1 MELEEKPP
9 DHSEQ
14 VYRIIKCPLKCVLK
28 RYDTLHPII
37 EKAVMDMNEIVIL
50 SYQFIRMYLLNKFNN
65 KQDLPTIN
73 KQFVLDVIKT
83 ISSPNTKRGQKTKE
97 ENIKNATGKSDM
109 KQFYNDE
116 FSKLV
121 FAKPSYSN
129 KTHILAI
136 TANEMITCINTNIST
151 HFVKHLF
158 KYINCLFKEP
168 KSLEIKK
175 ETDKEKRKELYKE
188 LNQEIRDL
196 KSDLINNKI
205 ENSKEEY
212 HSWIRENKG
221 FLFPNKVN
229 KSVAYDV
236 KCNPEKYIKF
246 SFYINQKIEELG
258 KRPYQ
263 VIPQRNNIVP
273 KSITLNSN
281 GIVDLIDDKK
291 QTIFQ
296 YNKSELVLH
305 AKKHQNH
312 IWNKILK
319 LEKKDIFKQKEYVF
333 YNQII
338 TDGFSCSL
346 LFILKKYKDKVFG
359 DKLPQLNNEM
369 EFIKVE
375 DLSKDKCN
383 EYLTHKY
390 KLVSLDPGKIRP
402 ITMIDENNKFFKYT
416 ACRRRVETY
425 TKRSNY
431 IILQEKKKNG
441 IVEKEKKSPNYNS
454 RTLNQEKYK
463 HFITNKTIL
472 NNEVKEFYQKPLF
485 RKLAFRRFI
494 RTKQSEVK
502 LLNEI
507 ENTYLT
513 KEEIKQGKK
522 IAILH
527 GDYSRTTQMKGC
539 IPTPN
544 IGMKK
549 LLLSRFVIVEVNE
562 FNTSKLY
569 NKTLKEMENVSVK
582 RKKHKKSL
590 HEILTPKEE
599 TNCRIFVNRDTNAC
613 KNILLLGKCY
623 LESQTRPE
631 EFTRKV
637 IKIAKVNKPKKQV
650 SCFIKVANEITL
662 DGNLLIYHKVSR

>member
-9 DHSEQ
+9 ENVQ

-37 EKAVMDMNEIVIL
+37 ENAVIDMNEIVVL
-50 SYQFIRMYLLNKFNN
+50 SYQFIRMYLLDKFNN
-65 KQDLPTIN
+65 KQELPTIN
-73 KQFVLDVIKT
+73 KQFVLDVIKI

-97 ENIKNATGKSDM
+97 ENIKNIKDKADM
-109 KQFYNDE
+109 KRFYNDV
-116 FSKLV
+116 FCKLV
-121 FAKPSYSN
+121 DKKPCYSN
-129 KTHILAI
+129 KTFILAQ

-175 ETDKEKRKELYKE
+175 EKDKIKRKELYKN
-188 LNQEIRDL
+188 LNQEIREL

-212 HSWIRENKG
+212 HSWIIENKG

-236 KCNPEKYIKF
+236 KCNPEKYIKY
-246 SFYINQKIEELG
+246 SFYINQKIEEFG

-263 VIPQRNNIVP
+263 TIPQRNNIVP
-273 KSITLNSN
+273 KHIVLNTQAIVALINDKEMSIFS
-281 GIVDLIDDKK
+281 
-291 QTIFQ
+291 

-305 AKKHQNH
+305 AKKHQPH
-312 IWNKILK
+312 IWSKILK

-359 DKLPQLNNEM
+359 DKIPKVNNEM
-369 EFIKVE
+369 EFTKVE
-375 DLSKDKCN
+375 DLSKEKCD
-383 EYLTHKY
+383 EYLTDKY

-416 ACRRRVETY
+416 ACRRMFETY

-441 IVEKEKKSPNYNS
+441 IIQKETKLSNFKS
-454 RTLNQEKYK
+454 RTTNVEEYK
-463 HFITNKTIL
+463 NFITNKTIL
-472 NNEVKEFYQKPLF
+472 NNEIKEFYQKPLF

-513 KEEIKQGKK
+513 KEEIKEGKK
-522 IAILH
+522 IVILH
-527 GDYSRTTQMKGC
+527 GDYSRTSQMKGC
-539 IPTPN
+539 ISTPN

-549 LLLSRFVIVEVNE
+549 LLLSRFDIVEVNE

-569 NKTLKEMENVSVK
+569 NKTLKEMENISVK
-582 RKKHKKSL
+582 IKKHKKSL

-599 TNCRIFVNRDTNAC
+599 TKCRIFVNRDVNAC

-631 EFTRKV
+631 QFTRKV
-637 IKIAKVNKPKKQV
+637 IKTEKVKKPKKQV
-650 SCFIKVANEITL
+650 IKN
-662 DGNLLIYHKVSR
+662 K

>member
-9 DHSEQ
+9 DPDK
-14 VYRIIKCPLKCVLK
+14 VYKIIKCPLKCVLK
-28 RYDTLHPII
+28 KYDTIHPII
-37 EKAVMDMNEIVIL
+37 EKAVTDMNEIVIL
-50 SYQFIRMYLLNKFNN
+50 SYQFIRLYLLDKFNN
-65 KQDLPTIN
+65 NQELPTIN
-73 KQFVLDVIKT
+73 KQFVLDIIKT
-83 ISSPNTKRGQKTKE
+83 ISFPNTQRGQKMKQ
-97 ENIKNATGKSDM
+97 ENIKNASGKSDM
-109 KQFYNDE
+109 KHFYNEE
-116 FSKLV
+116 FTKLV
-121 FAKPSYSN
+121 STKPSYSN

-175 ETDKEKRKELYKE
+175 EKDKIKRKELYKN

-205 ENSKEEY
+205 ENSKEDY

-246 SFYINQKIEELG
+246 SFYINQKIEEFG

-273 KSITLNSN
+273 KSITINSN

-305 AKKHQNH
+305 AKKHQKH
-312 IWNKILK
+312 IWSKILK

-333 YNQII
+333 YNQVI

-359 DKLPQLNNEM
+359 DKLPKVNHEI
-369 EFIKVE
+369 EFTKVE
-375 DLSKDKCN
+375 HLSKEKCN
-383 EYLTHKY
+383 EYLTDKY

-416 ACRRRVETY
+416 ACRRRFETY

-431 IILQEKKKNG
+431 IILQEKKKNCV
-441 IVEKEKKSPNYNS
+441 IEEETKLSNFKS
-454 RTLNQEKYK
+454 RTTKVEDYK
-463 HFITNKTIL
+463 HFITNKSIL
-472 NNEVKEFYQKPLF
+472 NNALKDFYQKPLF

-507 ENTYLT
+507 ENTYLS

-522 IAILH
+522 IIILH
-527 GDYSRTTQMKGC
+527 GDYSRTSQMKGC
-539 IPTPN
+539 ISTPN

-549 LLLSRFVIVEVNE
+549 LLLSRFDIVEVNE

-599 TNCRIFVNRDTNAC
+599 TKCRIFVNRDVNAC

-623 LESQTRPE
+623 LKSQTRPE

-637 IKIAKVNKPKKQV
+637 IKSEKVKKPKKQA
-650 SCFIKVANEITL
+650 SKN
-662 DGNLLIYHKVSR
+662 K

>member
-9 DHSEQ
+9 DPSEQ
-14 VYRIIKCPLKCVLK
+14 VYRIIKCPLKSVLK
-28 RYDTLHPII
+28 KYDTLQPII
-37 EKAVMDMNEIVIL
+37 ENAVIDINEIVIL
-50 SYQFIRMYLLNKFNN
+50 SYQFIRVYLLDKFNN
-65 KQDLPTIN
+65 NQELPTIN

-83 ISSPNTKRGQKTKE
+83 ISSPKSNSGQKTKE
-97 ENIKNATGKSDM
+97 ENIKNANDKADM
-109 KQFYNDE
+109 KRFYNDV

-121 FAKPSYSN
+121 DKKPCYSN
-129 KTHILAI
+129 KTFILAQ

-175 ETDKEKRKELYKE
+175 ETNKERRKELYKE

-196 KSDLINNKI
+196 KNDLINNKI

-221 FLFPNKVN
+221 FLFPTKIS
-229 KSVAYDV
+229 KSVVYDV
-236 KCNPEKYIKF
+236 KANPEKYIKH

-305 AKKHQNH
+305 AKKHQKH
-312 IWNKILK
+312 IWSKILK

-359 DKLPQLNNEM
+359 DKIPKVNDEI
-369 EFIKVE
+369 EFTKVE
-375 DLSKDKCN
+375 DLSKEKCN
-383 EYLTHKY
+383 EYLTDKY

-431 IILQEKKKNG
+431 IILQEKKNNG
-441 IVEKEKKSPNYNS
+441 IIQKETKLSNFKTRTIKVEE
-454 RTLNQEKYK
+454 YK
-463 HFITNKTIL
+463 NFITNKTIL
-472 NNEVKEFYQKPLF
+472 NNEIKEFYQKPLF
-485 RKLAFRRFI
+485 RKLAFCRFI

-507 ENTYLT
+507 ENTYLS

-522 IAILH
+522 IVILH

-549 LLLSRFVIVEVNE
+549 LLLSRFDIVEINE

-599 TNCRIFVNRDTNAC
+599 TKCRIFVNRDVNAC

-637 IKIAKVNKPKKQV
+637 IKSEKVKKPKKT
-650 SCFIKVANEITL
+650 SK
-662 DGNLLIYHKVSR
+662 

>member
-9 DHSEQ
+9 HPDQ

-28 RYDTLHPII
+28 KYGTLHPII
-37 EKAVMDMNEIVIL
+37 EKAVSDMNEIVIL
-50 SYQFIRMYLLNKFNN
+50 SYQFIRLYLLDKFNN
-65 KQDLPTIN
+65 NQELHTIN

-83 ISSPNTKRGQKTKE
+83 ISSANTKRGQKTKQ
-97 ENIKNATGKSDM
+97 ENIKNASDKSDM
-109 KQFYNDE
+109 KQFYNEE

-121 FAKPSYSN
+121 SLSETKKPSYSN

-175 ETDKEKRKELYKE
+175 EKDKIKRKELYKN

-205 ENSKEEY
+205 ENSKEDY

-236 KCNPEKYIKF
+236 KVNPEKYIKY
-246 SFYINQKIEELG
+246 SFYINKKIEEFG

-273 KSITLNSN
+273 KCITLNSN

-305 AKKHQNH
+305 AKKHQKH
-312 IWNKILK
+312 IWSKILK

-359 DKLPQLNNEM
+359 DKIPKVNDEM
-369 EFIKVE
+369 EFTKVE
-375 DLSKDKCN
+375 DLSKEKCD
-383 EYLTHKY
+383 EYLTNKY

-416 ACRRRVETY
+416 ACRRRFETY

-441 IVEKEKKSPNYNS
+441 IIQKETKLSNFKS
-454 RTLNQEKYK
+454 RTTKVEEYK
-463 HFITNKTIL
+463 NFITNKTIL

-513 KEEIKQGKK
+513 KEEIKKGKK
-522 IAILH
+522 IVILH

-539 IPTPN
+539 ISTPN

-549 LLLSRFVIVEVNE
+549 ILLSRFDIVEVNE

-590 HEILTPKEE
+590 HEILTSKEE
-599 TNCRIFVNRDTNAC
+599 TKCRIFVNRDVNAC

-637 IKIAKVNKPKKQV
+637 IKSEKVKKPKKQT
-650 SCFIKVANEITL
+650 SKN
-662 DGNLLIYHKVSR
+662 K

>member
-9 DHSEQ
+9 DPSKQ
-14 VYRIIKCPLKCVLK
+14 VYRIIKCPLKCLLK
-28 RYDTLHPII
+28 KYDTLHPII
-37 EKAVMDMNEIVIL
+37 EKAVIDMNEIVIL
-50 SYQFIRMYLLNKFNN
+50 SYQFIRLYLLDKFNN
-65 KQDLPTIN
+65 NKELPVIN

-97 ENIKNATGKSDM
+97 ENIKNATCKSDM
-109 KQFYNDE
+109 KQFYNEE

-121 FAKPSYSN
+121 SAKPSYSN
-129 KTHILAI
+129 RTHILAI

-236 KCNPEKYIKF
+236 RCNPEKYIKF

-258 KRPYQ
+258 NRPYQ

-305 AKKHQNH
+305 AKKHQKH
-312 IWNKILK
+312 IWSKILK

-359 DKLPQLNNEM
+359 DKIPKVNDEM
-369 EFIKVE
+369 EFTKVE
-375 DLSKDKCN
+375 DLSKEKCD
-383 EYLTHKY
+383 EYLTNKY
-390 KLVSLDPGKIRP
+390 KLVSLDPGKIRS

-416 ACRRRVETY
+416 ACRRRFETY

-441 IVEKEKKSPNYNS
+441 IIQKETKLSNFKS
-454 RTLNQEKYK
+454 RTTKVEDYK
-463 HFITNKTIL
+463 HFITNKSIL
-472 NNEVKEFYQKPLF
+472 NNELKDFYQNPLF

-507 ENTYLT
+507 ENAYLT

-522 IAILH
+522 IVILH

-549 LLLSRFVIVEVNE
+549 LLLSRFDIVEINE

-569 NKTLKEMENVSVK
+569 NKSLKEMKNVNVK

-599 TNCRIFVNRDTNAC
+599 TKCRIFVNRDVNAC

-631 EFTRKV
+631 GFTRKV
-637 IKIAKVNKPKKQV
+637 IKTEKVNKPKKT
-650 SCFIKVANEITL
+650 SKN
-662 DGNLLIYHKVSR
+662 K

>member
-9 DHSEQ
+9 DPSEQ

-28 RYDTLHPII
+28 KYDILHPII
-37 EKAVMDMNEIVIL
+37 ENAVMDINEIVIL
-50 SYQFIRMYLLNKFNN
+50 TYQFIRMYLLNKFNN
-65 KQDLPTIN
+65 NKELPIIN

-83 ISSPNTKRGQKTKE
+83 ISFPNTKRGQKTKQ
-97 ENIKNATGKSDM
+97 ENIKNASGKFDM
-109 KQFYNDE
+109 KQFYNEE

-121 FAKPSYSN
+121 SNRPSYSN
-129 KTHILAI
+129 KTFII
-136 TANEMITCINTNIST
+136 TQTANEMITCINTNIST
-151 HFVKHLF
+151 HFIKHLF

-168 KSLEIKK
+168 KMLEIKK
-175 ETDKEKRKELYKE
+175 EKDKEKRKELYKQ

-196 KSDLINNKI
+196 KTDLINNKI
-205 ENSKEEY
+205 EKSKEEY
-212 HSWIRENKG
+212 HSWIKENKG

-236 KCNPEKYIKF
+236 KCNPEKYIKY
-246 SFYINQKIEELG
+246 SFYINQKIEEFG

-273 KSITLNSN
+273 KNITLNSN
-281 GIVDLIDDKK
+281 GIIDLIDDKK

-305 AKKHQNH
+305 AKKHQKH
-312 IWNKILK
+312 IWSKILK
-319 LEKKDIFKQKEYVF
+319 LEKNCIFKQKEYVF

-346 LFILKKYKDKVFG
+346 LFILKKYKNKMFG
-359 DKLPQLNNEM
+359 EKLPEVNNEF
-369 EFIKVE
+369 EFTKIE
-375 DLSKDKCN
+375 DLSKEKCD
-383 EYLTHKY
+383 EYLTDKY

-402 ITMIDENNKFFKYT
+402 ISMIDENNKFFKYT
-416 ACRRRVETY
+416 ACRRRFETY
-425 TKRSNY
+425 TKQSNS
-431 IILQEKKKNG
+431 IIYKEKKKNG
-441 IVEKEKKSPNYNS
+441 IIQKETKLSNYNS
-454 RTLNQEKYK
+454 RTLNQEKYNN
-463 HFITNKTIL
+463 FITNKTIL
-472 NNEVKEFYQKPLF
+472 NNEVKDFYQKPLF

-494 RTKQSEVK
+494 RTKQSEIK

-513 KEEIKQGKK
+513 KEEIKQGRKLL
-522 IAILH
+522 ILH

-544 IGMKK
+544 ISMKK
-549 LLLSRFVIVEVNE
+549 LLLNRFDIVEINE

-569 NKTLKEMENVSVK
+569 NKSLKEMENVSVK
-582 RKKHKKSL
+582 KKKHKKSL

-599 TNCRIFVNRDTNAC
+599 TKCRIFVNRDTNAC
-613 KNILLLGKCY
+613 KNILLIGKCY

-637 IKIAKVNKPKKQV
+637 IKSEKVKKPKKQT
-650 SCFIKVANEITL
+650 SKN
-662 DGNLLIYHKVSR
+662 K

>member
-9 DHSEQ
+9 DPPEQ
-14 VYRIIKCPLKCVLK
+14 VYRIIKCPLKCILK

-37 EKAVMDMNEIVIL
+37 EKAVMDINEIVIL
-50 SYQFIRMYLLNKFNN
+50 SYQFIRLYLLDKFNN
-65 KQDLPTIN
+65 NQELPTIN

-83 ISSPNTKRGQKTKE
+83 ISSPNTKRGQKQKKK
-97 ENIKNATGKSDM
+97 NIKNATGKLDM
-109 KQFYNDE
+109 KQFYNEE
-116 FSKLV
+116 FSKIV
-121 FAKPSYSN
+121 SAKPSYSN

-168 KSLEIKK
+168 KSIEIKK
-175 ETDKEKRKELYKE
+175 ETNKEKRKELYKQ

-212 HSWIRENKG
+212 HSWIRENKR

-236 KCNPEKYIKF
+236 KCNPEKYIKY

-305 AKKHQNH
+305 AKKHQKH
-312 IWNKILK
+312 IWSKIIK
-319 LEKKDIFKQKEYVF
+319 LEKKDIFKQNGYVF

-359 DKLPQLNNEM
+359 DKLPKMNDEM
-369 EFIKVE
+369 EFTKLE
-375 DLSKDKCN
+375 DLSKEVCD
-383 EYLTHKY
+383 EYLTEKY

-416 ACRRRVETY
+416 ACRRRFETY

-441 IVEKEKKSPNYNS
+441 IIQKETKLSNFKS
-454 RTLNQEKYK
+454 RTTKVEEYK
-463 HFITNKTIL
+463 NFITNKTIL

-494 RTKQSEVK
+494 RTKQGEVK

-522 IAILH
+522 IVILH

-549 LLLSRFVIVEVNE
+549 LLLSRFDIVEINE

-599 TNCRIFVNRDTNAC
+599 TKCSIFVNRDVNAC

-623 LESQTRPE
+623 LESQTRPD

-637 IKIAKVNKPKKQV
+637 IKTEKVKKPKKQV
-650 SCFIKVANEITL
+650 IKN
-662 DGNLLIYHKVSR
+662 K

>member
-9 DHSEQ
+9 NHSEQ

-37 EKAVMDMNEIVIL
+37 ENAVMDMNEIVIL
-50 SYQFIRMYLLNKFNN
+50 SYQFIRLYLLDKFNN
-65 KQDLPTIN
+65 NKDLPIIN

-83 ISSPNTKRGQKTKE
+83 ISSPNTKRGQKTKQ

-109 KQFYNDE
+109 KQFYNEE

-121 FAKPSYSN
+121 SLSETKKPSYSN
-129 KTHILAI
+129 KTYILAI

-168 KSLEIKK
+168 KSSEIKK
-175 ETDKEKRKELYKE
+175 EINKEKRKELYKE

-212 HSWIRENKG
+212 HRWIRENKG

-236 KCNPEKYIKF
+236 KCNPEKYIKY

-281 GIVDLIDDKK
+281 GIIDLIDDKK

-296 YNKSELVLH
+296 YNKSKLVLH
-305 AKKHQNH
+305 AKKHQKH
-312 IWNKILK
+312 IWSKILK

-359 DKLPQLNNEM
+359 DKLPKLNDEI
-369 EFIKVE
+369 EFTKIE
-375 DLSKDKCN
+375 NLSKEKYN
-383 EYLTHKY
+383 EYLTDKY

-402 ITMIDENNKFFKYT
+402 ITMIDENNKLFKYT
-416 ACRRRVETY
+416 ACRRRFETY

-441 IVEKEKKSPNYNS
+441 IIQKETKLSNFKS
-454 RTLNQEKYK
+454 RTTKVEEYK
-463 HFITNKTIL
+463 NFITNKTIL

-494 RTKQSEVK
+494 RKKQSEVK

-513 KEEIKQGKK
+513 KEEIKQCKK
-522 IAILH
+522 IVILH

-539 IPTPN
+539 ISTPN
-544 IGMKK
+544 IGIKK
-549 LLLSRFVIVEVNE
+549 LLLHRFDIVEINE

-599 TNCRIFVNRDTNAC
+599 TKCRIFVNRDTNAC

-631 EFTRKV
+631 AFIRKV
-637 IKIAKVNKPKKQV
+637 IKAEKVKKPKK
-650 SCFIKVANEITL
+650 
-662 DGNLLIYHKVSR
+662 

>member
-9 DHSEQ
+9 DKIQ

-28 RYDTLHPII
+28 RYNILQPII
-37 EKAVMDMNEIVIL
+37 ENAVININEIVIL
-50 SYQFIRMYLLNKFNN
+50 SYQFIRMYLLDKFNN
-65 KQDLPTIN
+65 KQELPTVN
-73 KQFVLDVIKT
+73 KHFVLDVLKT
-83 ISSPNTKRGQKTKE
+83 VSFPKTKRGQKTKQ
-97 ENIKNATGKSDM
+97 ENIKNATGKSNM
-109 KQFYNDE
+109 KQFYNQE

-121 FAKPSYSN
+121 SSKPSYSN
-129 KTHILAI
+129 KTYILAI
-136 TANEMITCINTNIST
+136 TANEMITCIHTNIST
-151 HFVKHLF
+151 HFIKHIF
-158 KYINCLFKEP
+158 KYINCLFKEQ
-168 KSLEIKK
+168 KSIEIKK
-175 ETDKEKRKELYKE
+175 EKDKEKRKELYKE

-205 ENSKEEY
+205 QNSKEEY
-212 HSWIRENKG
+212 HQWIKENKH
-221 FLFPNKVN
+221 FLFPDKVN
-229 KSVAYDV
+229 KTVAYDV
-236 KCNPEKYIKF
+236 KCNPEKYIKY

-296 YNKSELVLH
+296 YKKSELVLH
-305 AKKHQNH
+305 AKKHQKH
-312 IWNKILK
+312 IWSKILK
-319 LEKKDIFKQKEYVF
+319 LEKKDIFTQKDYVF

-359 DKLPQLNNEM
+359 DKLPKVNDEI
-369 EFIKVE
+369 EFTKIE
-375 DLSKDKCN
+375 DLSKEKCD
-383 EYLTHKY
+383 EYLTNKY
-390 KLVSLDPGKIRP
+390 KLVSLDPGKNRP

-441 IVEKEKKSPNYNS
+441 IIEKEKNITNFKS
-454 RTLNQEKYK
+454 RTIKVEEYK
-463 HFITNKTIL
+463 NFITNKTIL

-522 IAILH
+522 IVILH
-527 GDYSRTTQMKGC
+527 GDYSRTSQMKGC
-539 IPTPN
+539 ISTPN
-544 IGMKK
+544 IGLKK
-549 LLLSRFVIVEVNE
+549 LLLSRFDIVEINE

-569 NKTLKEMENVSVK
+569 NKTLKEMENVIVK
-582 RKKHKKSL
+582 RKNHKKSL

-599 TNCRIFVNRDTNAC
+599 TKCRIFVNRDTNAC
-613 KNILLLGKCY
+613 KNILLIGKCY
-623 LESQTRPE
+623 LKSQTRPK

-637 IKIAKVNKPKKQV
+637 IKKVKIKKPRKQV
-650 SCFIKVANEITL
+650 IKN
-662 DGNLLIYHKVSR
+662 K

>member
-9 DHSEQ
+9 DPSEQ

-109 KQFYNDE
+109 KQFYNEE

-121 FAKPSYSN
+121 SAKPSYSN

-188 LNQEIRDL
+188 LNQEIRGL

-305 AKKHQNH
+305 AKKHQKH
-312 IWNKILK
+312 IWNKIFK
-319 LEKKDIFKQKEYVF
+319 LEKNDIFKQKEYVF

-369 EFIKVE
+369 EFTKVE

-441 IVEKEKKSPNYNS
+441 IVEKEKQSPNYNS

-513 KEEIKQGKK
+513 KEEMKQGKK

-549 LLLSRFVIVEVNE
+549 LLLSRFVIVEINE

-599 TNCRIFVNRDTNAC
+599 TKCRIFVNRDVNAC

-637 IKIAKVNKPKKQV
+637 IKLEKVKKPKKTN
-650 SCFIKVANEITL
+650 K
-662 DGNLLIYHKVSR
+662 

>member
-9 DHSEQ
+9 DPSEQ

-28 RYDTLHPII
+28 KYDILHPII
-37 EKAVMDMNEIVIL
+37 EKAVIDMNEIVIL

-65 KQDLPTIN
+65 NQELPIIN

-109 KQFYNDE
+109 KQFYNQE

-121 FAKPSYSN
+121 SAKPSYSN

-175 ETDKEKRKELYKE
+175 ETDKEKRKELYKI

-205 ENSKEEY
+205 DNSKEEY
-212 HSWIRENKG
+212 HSWIRENKHL
-221 FLFPNKVN
+221 LFPTKIS

-236 KCNPEKYIKF
+236 KTNPEKYIKY
-246 SFYINQKIEELG
+246 SFYINQKIEELC

-263 VIPQRNNIVP
+263 VIPQRNNVVP

-312 IWNKILK
+312 IWSKILK
-319 LEKKDIFKQKEYVF
+319 LEKKPIFKQKEYIF

-359 DKLPQLNNEM
+359 DKLPQLINEM

-383 EYLTHKY
+383 EYLRDKY

-416 ACRRRVETY
+416 ACRRRFETY

-441 IVEKEKKSPNYNS
+441 IIEKETKLSNYNS
-454 RTLNQEKYK
+454 RTLNQDKYSNY
-463 HFITNKTIL
+463 ITNKTIL
-472 NNEVKEFYQKPLF
+472 NNELKEFYQKPLF

-494 RTKQSEVK
+494 RTKQCEVK

-522 IAILH
+522 IVILH

-544 IGMKK
+544 ISMKK
-549 LLLSRFVIVEVNE
+549 LLLSRFDIVEINE

-599 TNCRIFVNRDTNAC
+599 TKCRIFVNRDVNAC

-631 EFTRKV
+631 EFIRKV
-637 IKIAKVNKPKKQV
+637 IVKKKVKKPRKQTVLQVIKNK
-650 SCFIKVANEITL
+650 
-662 DGNLLIYHKVSR
+662 

>member
-1 MELEEKPP
+1 MELEAKPP
-9 DHSEQ
+9 DPSEQ

-28 RYDTLHPII
+28 KYDILHPII
-37 EKAVMDMNEIVIL
+37 EKAVIDMNEIVIL

-65 KQDLPTIN
+65 NQELPIIN

-109 KQFYNDE
+109 KQFYNQE

-121 FAKPSYSN
+121 SAKPSYSN

-175 ETDKEKRKELYKE
+175 ETDKEKRKELYKIM
-188 LNQEIRDL
+188 NQEIRDL

-229 KSVAYDV
+229 KSIAYDV
-236 KCNPEKYIKF
+236 KCNPEKYIKY

-263 VIPQRNNIVP
+263 TIPQRNNIVP

-305 AKKHQNH
+305 AKKHQKH
-312 IWNKILK
+312 IWSKILK
-319 LEKKDIFKQKEYVF
+319 LEKNDIFKQKEYVF

-369 EFIKVE
+369 EFTKVE

-383 EYLTHKY
+383 EYLTDKY

-416 ACRRRVETY
+416 ACRRRFDTY
-425 TKRSNY
+425 TKRSSY

-463 HFITNKTIL
+463 HFITNKTNL

-522 IAILH
+522 IVILH

-549 LLLSRFVIVEVNE
+549 LLLSKFDIVEINE

-569 NKTLKEMENVSVK
+569 NKSLKEMENVNVK

-590 HEILTPKEE
+590 HEILTLKEE
-599 TNCRIFVNRDTNAC
+599 TNCRIFVNRDKNAC

-637 IKIAKVNKPKKQV
+637 IKTEKIKKPKKQA
-650 SCFIKVANEITL
+650 SKN
-662 DGNLLIYHKVSR
+662 K

>member
-9 DHSEQ
+9 DPSEQ

-109 KQFYNDE
+109 KQFYNQE

-121 FAKPSYSN
+121 SAKPSYSN

-158 KYINCLFKEP
+158 KYINCLFKQP

-305 AKKHQNH
+305 AKKHQKH

-369 EFIKVE
+369 EFTKVE

-522 IAILH
+522 IVILH
-527 GDYSRTTQMKGC
+527 GDYSRTSQMKGC
-539 IPTPN
+539 ISTPN

-549 LLLSRFVIVEVNE
+549 LLLSRFDIVEINE

-569 NKTLKEMENVSVK
+569 NKSLKEMENVSVK

-599 TNCRIFVNRDTNAC
+599 TKCRIFVNRDVNAC

-637 IKIAKVNKPKKQV
+637 IKSEKVKKPKKQV
-650 SCFIKVANEITL
+650 SKN
-662 DGNLLIYHKVSR
+662 K

>member
-1 MELEEKPP
+1 MELKEIPP
-9 DHSEQ
+9 DPPEKEQ

-37 EKAVMDMNEIVIL
+37 ENAVMDTNEIVIL
-50 SYQFIRMYLLNKFNN
+50 SYQFIRAYLLNKFNN
-65 KQDLPTIN
+65 NQELPTIN
-73 KQFVLDVIKT
+73 KHFVLDVIKT
-83 ISSPNTKRGQKTKE
+83 ISSPNTKRGQKTKQ
-97 ENIKNATGKSDM
+97 ENIKNVSGKLDM
-109 KQFYNDE
+109 KQYYNEE

-121 FAKPSYSN
+121 SLNDTKKPSYSN
-129 KTHILAI
+129 KNYILAI

-175 ETDKEKRKELYKE
+175 EKDKIKRKKLYKN

-212 HSWIRENKG
+212 HSWIRETKC
-221 FLFPNKVN
+221 FLFPNKVS

-236 KCNPEKYIKF
+236 KVNPEKYIRY
-246 SFYINQKIEELG
+246 SFYINKKIEELG

-273 KSITLNSN
+273 KNITLNSY

-296 YNKSELVLH
+296 YNKTELVLH
-305 AKKHQNH
+305 AKKHQKH
-312 IWNKILK
+312 IWCKILK
-319 LEKKDIFKQKEYVF
+319 LEKKNIFKQKEYVF

-346 LFILKKYKDKVFG
+346 LFILKKYKNKVFG
-359 DKLPQLNNEM
+359 DKLPKINSETKFTKL
-369 EFIKVE
+369 E
-375 DLSKDKCN
+375 DLSKEKCD
-383 EYLTHKY
+383 EYLTDKY

-416 ACRRRVETY
+416 ACRRRFETY
-425 TKRSNY
+425 TKRSSY

-441 IVEKEKKSPNYNS
+441 IVEKETKLSIYNS

-472 NNEVKEFYQKPLF
+472 NNEMKEFYQKPLF

-494 RTKQSEVK
+494 RTKQSDVK

-513 KEEIKQGKK
+513 NEEIKQGKK
-522 IAILH
+522 IVILH
-527 GDYSRTTQMKGC
+527 GDYSRTSQMKGC
-539 IPTPN
+539 ISTPN

-549 LLLSRFVIVEVNE
+549 LLLSRFDIVEINE

-569 NKTLKEMENVSVK
+569 NKTLKEMKNLSVK

-599 TNCRIFVNRDTNAC
+599 TKCRIFVNRDTNAC
-613 KNILLLGKCY
+613 KNILLLGKRY

-637 IKIAKVNKPKKQV
+637 IPKGKEKVKKPKKQV
-650 SCFIKVANEITL
+650 PLGKN
-662 DGNLLIYHKVSR
+662 K

>member
-9 DHSEQ
+9 DLSENEQ

-28 RYDTLHPII
+28 KYDILHPII
-37 EKAVMDMNEIVIL
+37 EKAVVDMNEIVIL
-50 SYQFIRMYLLNKFNN
+50 SYQFIRMYLLNKFNHN
-65 KQDLPTIN
+65 QEFPKIN

-83 ISSPNTKRGQKTKE
+83 ISSPKSNSGQKTKQ
-97 ENIKNATGKSDM
+97 ENIKNIKDKADM
-109 KQFYNDE
+109 KRFNNDV
-116 FSKLV
+116 FCKLV
-121 FAKPSYSN
+121 DKKLCYSN
-129 KTHILAI
+129 KTFILAQ

-175 ETDKEKRKELYKE
+175 EKDKEKRKELYKE
-188 LNQEIRDL
+188 LNQEIREL

-236 KCNPEKYIKF
+236 KCNPEKYIKY

-263 VIPQRNNIVP
+263 TIPQRNNIVP
-273 KSITLNSN
+273 KHIVFNTPA
-281 GIVDLIDDKK
+281 IVDLINDKEMS
-291 QTIFQ
+291 IFS
-296 YNKSELVLH
+296 YNKTELLHH
-305 AKKHQNH
+305 AKRHQKH
-312 IWNKILK
+312 IWSKIIK
-319 LEKKDIFKQKEYVF
+319 LEKKPIFKQNEYVF

-359 DKLPQLNNEM
+359 DKLPKVNDEM
-369 EFIKVE
+369 EFTKLE
-375 DLSKDKCN
+375 DLSKEKCN
-383 EYLTHKY
+383 EYLTDKN

-416 ACRRRVETY
+416 TCRRRFETY

-441 IVEKEKKSPNYNS
+441 IIEKETKLSNYNS
-454 RTLNQEKYK
+454 RTLNQDKYSNY
-463 HFITNKTIL
+463 ITNKTIL
-472 NNEVKEFYQKPLF
+472 NNELKEFYQKPLF

-522 IAILH
+522 IVILH
-527 GDYSRTTQMKGC
+527 GDYSRTSQMKGC
-539 IPTPN
+539 ISTPN

-549 LLLSRFVIVEVNE
+549 LLLSRFDIIEVNE

-569 NKTLKEMENVSVK
+569 NKTLKEMENVNVK
-582 RKKHKKSL
+582 RKKYKKSL

-599 TNCRIFVNRDTNAC
+599 TKCRIFVNRDVNAC

-637 IKIAKVNKPKKQV
+637 IKSEKVNKPKKQA
-650 SCFIKVANEITL
+650 KN
-662 DGNLLIYHKVSR
+662 K

>member
-9 DHSEQ
+9 DPSEQ
-14 VYRIIKCPLKCVLK
+14 VYRIVKCPLKCVLK

-37 EKAVMDMNEIVIL
+37 EKAVMDINEMVIL
-50 SYQFIRMYLLNKFNN
+50 SYQFIRLYLLDKFKHN
-65 KQDLPTIN
+65 QDFPKIN

-83 ISSPNTKRGQKTKE
+83 ISSPKSNSGQKTKE
-97 ENIKNATGKSDM
+97 ENIKNANGKSDM
-109 KQFYNDE
+109 KQFYNDV
-116 FSKLV
+116 FCKLV
-121 FAKPSYSN
+121 DKKPCYSN
-129 KTHILAI
+129 KTFILAQ

-168 KSLEIKK
+168 KSIEIKK
-175 ETDKEKRKELYKE
+175 ETDKEKRKELYKIM
-188 LNQEIRDL
+188 NQEIRDL
-196 KSDLINNKI
+196 KSDLVNNKI

-212 HSWIRENKG
+212 HNWIRENKG

-236 KCNPEKYIKF
+236 KCNPEKYIKY
-246 SFYINQKIEELG
+246 SFYINKKIEELG

-263 VIPQRNNIVP
+263 TIPQRNNIVP
-273 KSITLNSN
+273 KHIVLNTPA
-281 GIVDLIDDKK
+281 IVDLINDKEMS
-291 QTIFQ
+291 IFS
-296 YNKSELVLH
+296 YKKTELLHH
-305 AKKHQNH
+305 AKKHQSH
-312 IWNKILK
+312 IWSKILK
-319 LEKKDIFKQKEYVF
+319 LEKKPIFKQNEYVF

-359 DKLPQLNNEM
+359 DKIPKVNDEM
-369 EFIKVE
+369 EFTKVE
-375 DLSKDKCN
+375 DLSKEKCD
-383 EYLTHKY
+383 EYLTNKY

-416 ACRRRVETY
+416 ACRRRFETY

-431 IILQEKKKNG
+431 IILQEKKKNC
-441 IVEKEKKSPNYNS
+441 IIQKETKLSNFKS
-454 RTLNQEKYK
+454 RTTKVEEYK
-463 HFITNKTIL
+463 NFITNKTIL

-522 IAILH
+522 IVILH
-527 GDYSRTTQMKGC
+527 GDYSRTSQMKGC
-539 IPTPN
+539 ISTPN

-549 LLLSRFVIVEVNE
+549 FLLSRFDIVEINE

-599 TNCRIFVNRDTNAC
+599 TKCRIFVNRDTNAC

-637 IKIAKVNKPKKQV
+637 IKTEKVKNPKKQV
-650 SCFIKVANEITL
+650 IKN
-662 DGNLLIYHKVSR
+662 K

>member
-9 DHSEQ
+9 DPPENEQ
-14 VYRIIKCPLKCVLK
+14 VYRIVKCPLKCVLK

-50 SYQFIRMYLLNKFNN
+50 SYQFIRVYLLNKFNN
-65 KQDLPTIN
+65 NQELPTIN

-83 ISSPNTKRGQKTKE
+83 VSSPNTKRGQKTKE
-97 ENIKNATGKSDM
+97 KNIKNATGKSDM
-109 KQFYNDE
+109 KQFYNEE

-121 FAKPSYSN
+121 SLSETKKPSYSN

-136 TANEMITCINTNIST
+136 TANEIITCINTNIST

-175 ETDKEKRKELYKE
+175 ENDKIKRKELYKN

-205 ENSKEEY
+205 ENSKEDY

-236 KCNPEKYIKF
+236 KVNPEKYIKY
-246 SFYINQKIEELG
+246 SFYINKKIEELG

-305 AKKHQNH
+305 AKKHQKH
-312 IWNKILK
+312 IWSKILK

-359 DKLPQLNNEM
+359 DKIPKVNDEM
-369 EFIKVE
+369 EFTKVE
-375 DLSKDKCN
+375 DLSKEKCD
-383 EYLTHKY
+383 EYLTNKY

-416 ACRRRVETY
+416 ACRRRFETY

-472 NNEVKEFYQKPLF
+472 NNDVKEFYQKPLF

-513 KEEIKQGKK
+513 KEEIKRGKK
-522 IAILH
+522 IVILH
-527 GDYSRTTQMKGC
+527 GDYSRTSQMKGC
-539 IPTPN
+539 ISTPN

-549 LLLSRFVIVEVNE
+549 LLLSRFDIVEINE

-599 TNCRIFVNRDTNAC
+599 TNCRIFVNRDVNAC

-631 EFTRKV
+631 EFIRKV
-637 IKIAKVNKPKKQV
+637 IKSEKVKKPKKQA
-650 SCFIKVANEITL
+650 SKN
-662 DGNLLIYHKVSR
+662 K

>member
-9 DHSEQ
+9 DPSEQ
-14 VYRIIKCPLKCVLK
+14 VYRIIKCPLKSVLK
-28 RYDTLHPII
+28 KYDTLQPII
-37 EKAVMDMNEIVIL
+37 ENAVLDINEIVIL
-50 SYQFIRMYLLNKFNN
+50 SYQFIRMYLLNKFNYN
-65 KQDLPTIN
+65 HEFPKIN

-83 ISSPNTKRGQKTKE
+83 ISSPKSNSGQKTKE
-97 ENIKNATGKSDM
+97 ENIKNANDKADM
-109 KQFYNDE
+109 KRFYNDV

-121 FAKPSYSN
+121 DKKPCYSN
-129 KTHILAI
+129 KTFILAQ

-175 ETDKEKRKELYKE
+175 ETNKERRKELYKE

-212 HSWIRENKG
+212 RSWIIENKG

-258 KRPYQ
+258 RRPYQ
-263 VIPQRNNIVP
+263 TIPQRNNIVP
-273 KSITLNSN
+273 KHIVLNTPA
-281 GIVDLIDDKK
+281 IVDLINDKEMS
-291 QTIFQ
+291 IFS
-296 YNKSELVLH
+296 YNKTELLHH
-305 AKKHQNH
+305 AKKHQSH
-312 IWNKILK
+312 IWSKIIK

-359 DKLPQLNNEM
+359 DKIPKVNDEM
-369 EFIKVE
+369 EFTKVE

-383 EYLTHKY
+383 EYLMDKY

-416 ACRRRVETY
+416 ACKRRVETY
-425 TKRSNY
+425 TKKSNY

-522 IAILH
+522 IVILH

-549 LLLSRFVIVEVNE
+549 LLLSRFDIVEINE

-569 NKTLKEMENVSVK
+569 NKTLKEMENVNVK

-599 TNCRIFVNRDTNAC
+599 TKCRIFVNRDSNAC

-623 LESQTRPE
+623 LKSQTRPDA
-631 EFTRKV
+631 FTRKV
-637 IKIAKVNKPKKQV
+637 IKTENIKKPKKQA
-650 SCFIKVANEITL
+650 KN
-662 DGNLLIYHKVSR
+662 K

>member
-9 DHSEQ
+9 DPSEQ
-14 VYRIIKCPLKCVLK
+14 VYRIIKCPLKCLLK

-50 SYQFIRMYLLNKFNN
+50 SYQFIRIYLLNKFNN
-65 KQDLPTIN
+65 NQELPIIN

-83 ISSPNTKRGQKTKE
+83 FSSPNTKRGQKTKE

-109 KQFYNDE
+109 KQFYNEE

-121 FAKPSYSN
+121 STKPSYSN

-402 ITMIDENNKFFKYT
+402 ITMIDENNNFFKYT

-454 RTLNQEKYK
+454 RTLNKEKYK

-513 KEEIKQGKK
+513 KEEIKKGKK

-544 IGMKK
+544 ISMKK
-549 LLLSRFVIVEVNE
+549 LLLSRFVIVEINE

-599 TNCRIFVNRDTNAC
+599 TKCRIFVNRDVNAC

-631 EFTRKV
+631 QFTRKV
-637 IKIAKVNKPKKQV
+637 IKSEKVKKPKKQT
-650 SCFIKVANEITL
+650 SKN
-662 DGNLLIYHKVSR
+662 K

>member
-9 DHSEQ
+9 DPSEQ
-14 VYRIIKCPLKCVLK
+14 VYRIFKCPLKCVLK
-28 RYDTLHPII
+28 KYDTLHPII
-37 EKAVMDMNEIVIL
+37 EKAVLDINEIVIL
-50 SYQFIRMYLLNKFNN
+50 TYQFIRMYLLDKFNHN
-65 KQDLPTIN
+65 QELPKIN

-83 ISSPNTKRGQKTKE
+83 VSSPKSNSGQKTKE
-97 ENIKNATGKSDM
+97 ENIKNANDKADM
-109 KQFYNDE
+109 KQFYNDV
-116 FSKLV
+116 FYKLV
-121 FAKPSYSN
+121 DKKPCYSN
-129 KTHILAI
+129 KTFILAQ

-168 KSLEIKK
+168 KSIEIKK
-175 ETDKEKRKELYKE
+175 ETNKERRKELYKE

-205 ENSKEEY
+205 KNSKEEY
-212 HSWIRENKG
+212 HSWIIENKG

-236 KCNPEKYIKF
+236 KCNPEKYIKY

-263 VIPQRNNIVP
+263 TIPQRNNIVP
-273 KSITLNSN
+273 KHIVLNTPA
-281 GIVDLIDDKK
+281 IIDLINDKEMS
-291 QTIFQ
+291 IFS
-296 YNKSELVLH
+296 YNKTELLHH
-305 AKKHQNH
+305 AKKHQPH
-312 IWNKILK
+312 IWSKILK

-359 DKLPQLNNEM
+359 DKLPKVNDEM
-369 EFIKVE
+369 EFTKVE
-375 DLSKDKCN
+375 NLSEEKCD
-383 EYLTHKY
+383 EYLTDKY

-402 ITMIDENNKFFKYT
+402 ISMIDENNKFFKYT

-441 IVEKEKKSPNYNS
+441 IIEKETKLSNYNS

-463 HFITNKTIL
+463 NFITNKTCL

-502 LLNEI
+502 LLNDI

-522 IAILH
+522 IVILH
-527 GDYSRTTQMKGC
+527 GDYSRTSQMKGC
-539 IPTPN
+539 ISTPN

-549 LLLSRFVIVEVNE
+549 LLLSRFDIVEVNE

-599 TNCRIFVNRDTNAC
+599 TKCRIFVNRDVNAC

-637 IKIAKVNKPKKQV
+637 IKSAKVKKPKKQA
-650 SCFIKVANEITL
+650 SKN
-662 DGNLLIYHKVSR
+662 K

>member
-9 DHSEQ
+9 DPSEQ
-14 VYRIIKCPLKCVLK
+14 VFRIIKCPLKCVLK
-28 RYDTLHPII
+28 KYKILHPII
-37 EKAVMDMNEIVIL
+37 ENAVIDINEIVIL
-50 SYQFIRMYLLNKFNN
+50 SYQFIRLFLLDKLHRNQEFPK
-65 KQDLPTIN
+65 IN
-73 KQFVLDVIKT
+73 KQFVLDVIKS
-83 ISSPNTKRGQKTKE
+83 ISSTDDKRGQKTKE
-97 ENIKNATGKSDM
+97 ENIKNASGKSDI
-109 KQFYNDE
+109 KRFYNDV

-121 FAKPSYSN
+121 DKKPCYSN
-129 KTHILAI
+129 KSFIL
-136 TANEMITCINTNIST
+136 TQTSNEMITCIKTNIST

-168 KSLEIKK
+168 KTLEIKK
-175 ETDKEKRKELYKE
+175 EKDKEKRKELYKE

-205 ENSKEEY
+205 ENSKKEY
-212 HSWIRENKG
+212 HSWIKQNKG
-221 FLFPNKVN
+221 VLFPKNIKN
-229 KSVAYDV
+229 SVAYDV
-236 KCNPEKYIKF
+236 KCNPEKYIKY

-263 VIPQRNNIVP
+263 IIPQRNNIVP
-273 KSITLNSN
+273 KHIVLNTPS
-281 GIVDLIDDKK
+281 IVDLIDDKK
-291 QTIFQ
+291 QNIFQ
-296 YNKSELVLH
+296 YKKSELVLH
-305 AKKHQNH
+305 AKKHQKH
-312 IWNKILK
+312 IWSKIIK

-346 LFILKKYKDKVFG
+346 LFILKKYKNKVFG
-359 DKLPQLNNEM
+359 DKLPKMNDEM
-369 EFIKVE
+369 EFTKLE
-375 DLSKDKCN
+375 DLSKEVCD
-383 EYLTHKY
+383 EYLTDKY

-416 ACRRRVETY
+416 ACRRRFETY

-441 IVEKEKKSPNYNS
+441 IIQKETKLSNFKS
-454 RTLNQEKYK
+454 RTTKVEEYK
-463 HFITNKTIL
+463 NFITNKTIL

-522 IAILH
+522 IVILH

-539 IPTPN
+539 ISTPN

-549 LLLSRFVIVEVNE
+549 LLLSRFDIVEINE

-569 NKTLKEMENVSVK
+569 NKTLKEMENVIVK

-599 TNCRIFVNRDTNAC
+599 TKCRIFVNRDKNAC

-637 IKIAKVNKPKKQV
+637 IKISKVKKPKNK
-650 SCFIKVANEITL
+650 
-662 DGNLLIYHKVSR
+662 

>member
-9 DHSEQ
+9 DPSEQ

-28 RYDTLHPII
+28 KYNTLHPII

-65 KQDLPTIN
+65 NQELPTIN

-109 KQFYNDE
+109 KQFYNQE

-121 FAKPSYSN
+121 SLSETKKPSYSN

-136 TANEMITCINTNIST
+136 TANEMINCINTNIST

-402 ITMIDENNKFFKYT
+402 ITMIDENNNFFKYT

-454 RTLNQEKYK
+454 RTLNKEKYK

-544 IGMKK
+544 ISMKK
-549 LLLSRFVIVEVNE
+549 LLLSRFDIVEINE

-599 TNCRIFVNRDTNAC
+599 TKCRIFVNRDVNAC

-631 EFTRKV
+631 QFTRKV
-637 IKIAKVNKPKKQV
+637 IKSEKVKKPKKQT
-650 SCFIKVANEITL
+650 SKN
-662 DGNLLIYHKVSR
+662 K

>member
-1 MELEEKPP
+1 MEEKPP
-9 DHSEQ
+9 DPSKQ

-65 KQDLPTIN
+65 NQDLPTIN
-73 KQFVLDVIKT
+73 KQFILDVMKT

-109 KQFYNDE
+109 KQFYNQE

-121 FAKPSYSN
+121 SLSETKKPSYSN

-175 ETDKEKRKELYKE
+175 ETDKEKRKELYKI

-205 ENSKEEY
+205 DNSKEEY

-236 KCNPEKYIKF
+236 KVNPEKYVKY
-246 SFYINQKIEELG
+246 SFYINQKIEEFG

-273 KSITLNSN
+273 KCITLNSN

-312 IWNKILK
+312 IWSKILK
-319 LEKKDIFKQKEYVF
+319 LEKKPIFKQKEYIF

-359 DKLPQLNNEM
+359 DKLPQLINKM

-383 EYLTHKY
+383 EYLTDKY

-416 ACRRRVETY
+416 ACRRRFETY

-441 IVEKEKKSPNYNS
+441 IIEKETKLSNFKS
-454 RTLNQEKYK
+454 RTTKVEDYK

-494 RTKQSEVK
+494 KTKQSEVK

-513 KEEIKQGKK
+513 KEEIKQCKK
-522 IAILH
+522 IVILH

-539 IPTPN
+539 ISTPN

-549 LLLSRFVIVEVNE
+549 LLLSRFDIVEVNE

-599 TNCRIFVNRDTNAC
+599 TKCRIFVNRDVNAC

-637 IKIAKVNKPKKQV
+637 IKSEKVKKPKKQA
-650 SCFIKVANEITL
+650 SKN
-662 DGNLLIYHKVSR
+662 K

>member
-9 DHSEQ
+9 DPSEQ
-14 VYRIIKCPLKCVLK
+14 VYRIIKCPLKSVLK
-28 RYDTLHPII
+28 KYDTLQPII
-37 EKAVMDMNEIVIL
+37 ENAVIDINEIVIL
-50 SYQFIRMYLLNKFNN
+50 SYQFIRVYLLDKFNN
-65 KQDLPTIN
+65 NQELPTIN

-83 ISSPNTKRGQKTKE
+83 ISSPKSNSGQKTKE
-97 ENIKNATGKSDM
+97 ENIKNANDKADM
-109 KQFYNDE
+109 KRFYNDV

-121 FAKPSYSN
+121 DKKPCYSN
-129 KTHILAI
+129 KTFILAQ

-175 ETDKEKRKELYKE
+175 ETNKERRKELYKE
-188 LNQEIRDL
+188 LNQEIRAL
-196 KSDLINNKI
+196 KNDLINNKI

-221 FLFPNKVN
+221 ILFPNKVT

-236 KCNPEKYIKF
+236 KCNPEKYIKY
-246 SFYINQKIEELG
+246 SFYINQKIEELE

-263 VIPQRNNIVP
+263 TIPQRNNIVP
-273 KSITLNSN
+273 KHIVLNTPA
-281 GIVDLIDDKK
+281 IVDLINDKEMS
-291 QTIFQ
+291 IFS
-296 YNKSELVLH
+296 YKKTELLHH
-305 AKKHQNH
+305 AKKHQSH
-312 IWNKILK
+312 IWSKILK
-319 LEKKDIFKQKEYVF
+319 LEKKPIFKQNEYVF

-359 DKLPQLNNEM
+359 DKIPKVNDEI
-369 EFIKVE
+369 EFTKVE
-375 DLSKDKCN
+375 DLSKEKCN
-383 EYLTHKY
+383 EYLTDKY

-431 IILQEKKKNG
+431 IILQEKKNNG
-441 IVEKEKKSPNYNS
+441 IIQKETKLSNFKS
-454 RTLNQEKYK
+454 RTTKVEEYK
-463 HFITNKTIL
+463 NFIKNKTIL

-507 ENTYLT
+507 ENTYLS

-522 IAILH
+522 IVILH

-539 IPTPN
+539 ISTPN

-549 LLLSRFVIVEVNE
+549 LLFSKFDIVEINE

-599 TNCRIFVNRDTNAC
+599 TKCRIFVNRDINAC

-637 IKIAKVNKPKKQV
+637 VKSEKVKKPKKQA
-650 SCFIKVANEITL
+650 SKN
-662 DGNLLIYHKVSR
+662 K

>member
-9 DHSEQ
+9 DPSKQ

-83 ISSPNTKRGQKTKE
+83 ISSPTTKRGQKTKE

-109 KQFYNDE
+109 KQFYNEE

-121 FAKPSYSN
+121 SLSETKKPSYSN

-136 TANEMITCINTNIST
+136 IANEMITCINTNIST

-175 ETDKEKRKELYKE
+175 EKDKIKRKELYKN

-205 ENSKEEY
+205 ENSKEDY

-236 KCNPEKYIKF
+236 KCNPEKYIKY

-263 VIPQRNNIVP
+263 IIPQRNNIVP

-305 AKKHQNH
+305 AKKHQKH
-312 IWNKILK
+312 IWSKIIK
-319 LEKKDIFKQKEYVF
+319 LEKNNIFKQKEYVF

-346 LFILKKYKDKVFG
+346 LFILKKYKNKVFG
-359 DKLPQLNNEM
+359 DKLPKVNDEM
-369 EFIKVE
+369 EFSKVE
-375 DLSKDKCN
+375 DLSKEKCD
-383 EYLTHKY
+383 EYLTDKY

-416 ACRRRVETY
+416 ACRRRFETY

-441 IVEKEKKSPNYNS
+441 VIEKETKLSNFKSITTKVEEYN
-454 RTLNQEKYK
+454 N
-463 HFITNKTIL
+463 FITNKTIL

-522 IAILH
+522 IVILH
-527 GDYSRTTQMKGC
+527 GDYSRTSQMKGC
-539 IPTPN
+539 ISTPN

-549 LLLSRFVIVEVNE
+549 LLLSRFDIVEINE

-590 HEILTPKEE
+590 HEILTPTEE
-599 TNCRIFVNRDTNAC
+599 TKCRIFVNRDTNAC

-631 EFTRKV
+631 EFTKKV
-637 IKIAKVNKPKKQV
+637 IKTKKVKKPKKQV
-650 SCFIKVANEITL
+650 IKN
-662 DGNLLIYHKVSR
+662 K

>member
-9 DHSEQ
+9 DPSEQ

-28 RYDTLHPII
+28 RYDILYPII
-37 EKAVMDMNEIVIL
+37 EKAVMDMNEIIIL

-65 KQDLPTIN
+65 KQELPTIN
-73 KQFVLDVIKT
+73 KQFILDVIKT

-109 KQFYNDE
+109 KKFYNEE

-121 FAKPSYSN
+121 STKLSYSN

-168 KSLEIKK
+168 KSLKIKK

-212 HSWIRENKG
+212 HNWIRENKG

-229 KSVAYDV
+229 KSIAYDV

-263 VIPQRNNIVP
+263 TIPQRNNIVP

-305 AKKHQNH
+305 AKKHQKH
-312 IWNKILK
+312 IWSKILK

-338 TDGFSCSL
+338 TDGFSCCL

-369 EFIKVE
+369 EFTKVE
-375 DLSKDKCN
+375 DLSKEKCN
-383 EYLTHKY
+383 EYLTDKY

-402 ITMIDENNKFFKYT
+402 ITMIDENNKFLKYT
-416 ACRRRVETY
+416 ACRRRFETY

-431 IILQEKKKNG
+431 IILQEKKNNG
-441 IVEKEKKSPNYNS
+441 IIQKETKLSNFKS
-454 RTLNQEKYK
+454 RTTSVEEYK
-463 HFITNKTIL
+463 NFITNKSIL
-472 NNEVKEFYQKPLF
+472 NNEIKEFYQKPLF

-522 IAILH
+522 IVILH

-549 LLLSRFVIVEVNE
+549 LLLSRFDIVEINE

-599 TNCRIFVNRDTNAC
+599 TKCRIFVNRDVNAC

-637 IKIAKVNKPKKQV
+637 IKSEKVKKPKKQA
-650 SCFIKVANEITL
+650 SKN
-662 DGNLLIYHKVSR
+662 K

>member
-9 DHSEQ
+9 DPSDNEQ
-14 VYRIIKCPLKCVLK
+14 VYRVIKCPLKCVLK
-28 RYDTLHPII
+28 KYDILHPNI
-37 EKAVMDMNEIVIL
+37 EKAVMDINEIVIL
-50 SYQFIRMYLLNKFNN
+50 SYQFIRMYLLNKFNHN
-65 KQDLPTIN
+65 QEFPKIN

-83 ISSPNTKRGQKTKE
+83 ISSPKSNSGQKTKE
-97 ENIKNATGKSDM
+97 ENIKNIKDKVDM
-109 KQFYNDE
+109 KQFYNDV
-116 FSKLV
+116 FYKLV
-121 FAKPSYSN
+121 DKKPCYSN
-129 KTHILAI
+129 KTFILAQ

-158 KYINCLFKEP
+158 KYINCLFKES
-168 KSLEIKK
+168 KSIEIKK
-175 ETDKEKRKELYKE
+175 EKDKEKRKELYKE
-188 LNQEIRDL
+188 LNQEIRNL

-236 KCNPEKYIKF
+236 KCNPEKYIKY

-273 KSITLNSN
+273 KHIVLNTPA
-281 GIVDLIDDKK
+281 IIDLINDKEMS
-291 QTIFQ
+291 IFS
-296 YNKSELVLH
+296 YNKTELLHH
-305 AKKHQNH
+305 AKKHQPH
-312 IWNKILK
+312 IWSKILK

-346 LFILKKYKDKVFG
+346 LFILKKYKETVFG
-359 DKLPQLNNEM
+359 DKLPKVNDEM
-369 EFIKVE
+369 VFTQIE

-383 EYLTHKY
+383 EYLKDTY

-402 ITMIDENNKFFKYT
+402 ITMIDEDNKFFKYT

-431 IILQEKKKNG
+431 IILQEKKKND

-494 RTKQSEVK
+494 KTKQSEVK

-507 ENTYLT
+507 ENTYLS

-522 IAILH
+522 IVILH

-549 LLLSRFVIVEVNE
+549 LLLSRFDIVEINE

-599 TNCRIFVNRDTNAC
+599 TKCRIFVNRDTNAC

-637 IKIAKVNKPKKQV
+637 IKSAKPRAILLEKINKPKKT
-650 SCFIKVANEITL
+650 SK
-662 DGNLLIYHKVSR
+662 K

>member
-9 DHSEQ
+9 DPSEQ

-28 RYDTLHPII
+28 KYDTLHPII

-50 SYQFIRMYLLNKFNN
+50 SYQFIRMYLLNKFNHYQEFP
-65 KQDLPTIN
+65 KIN

-83 ISSPNTKRGQKTKE
+83 ISSPKSNSGQKTKE
-97 ENIKNATGKSDM
+97 ENIKNIKDKADM
-109 KQFYNDE
+109 KRFYNDV
-116 FSKLV
+116 FCKLV
-121 FAKPSYSN
+121 DKKLCYSN
-129 KTHILAI
+129 KTFILAQ

-175 ETDKEKRKELYKE
+175 EKDKEKRKELYKE
-188 LNQEIRDL
+188 LNQEIREL

-236 KCNPEKYIKF
+236 KCNPEKYIKY
-246 SFYINQKIEELG
+246 SFYINQKIEELE

-263 VIPQRNNIVP
+263 TIPQRNNIVP
-273 KSITLNSN
+273 KHIVLNTPA
-281 GIVDLIDDKK
+281 IVDLINDKEMS
-291 QTIFQ
+291 IFS
-296 YNKSELVLH
+296 YNKTELLHH
-305 AKKHQNH
+305 AKRHQTH
-312 IWNKILK
+312 IWSKIIK
-319 LEKKDIFKQKEYVF
+319 LEKKPIFKQNEYVF

-359 DKLPQLNNEM
+359 DKLPKVNDEM
-369 EFIKVE
+369 EFTKLE
-375 DLSKDKCN
+375 DLSKEKCN
-383 EYLTHKY
+383 KYLTDKN

-402 ITMIDENNKFFKYT
+402 ITMIDENNKVFKYT
-416 ACRRRVETY
+416 ACRRRFETY

-441 IVEKEKKSPNYNS
+441 IIEKETKLSNYIS
-454 RTLNQEKYK
+454 RTLNQDKYSNY
-463 HFITNKTIL
+463 ITNKTIL
-472 NNEVKEFYQKPLF
+472 NNELKEFYQKPLF

-522 IAILH
+522 IVILH
-527 GDYSRTTQMKGC
+527 GDYSRTSQMKGC
-539 IPTPN
+539 ISTPN

-549 LLLSRFVIVEVNE
+549 LLLTRFDIVEVNE

-569 NKTLKEMENVSVK
+569 NKTMKEMENVIV
-582 RKKHKKSL
+582 RRTKHKKSL

-599 TNCRIFVNRDTNAC
+599 TKCRIFVNRDTNAC

-623 LESQTRPE
+623 LENQTRPE
-631 EFTRKV
+631 QFTRKTIV
-637 IKIAKVNKPKKQV
+637 KEKVKKPRKQAIKNK
-650 SCFIKVANEITL
+650 
-662 DGNLLIYHKVSR
+662 